1 MSLQILKRPNQ
12 HIIPAYGGET
22 IFTVAETS
30 FANFGQDNFK
40 FLFEVRVF
48 FTDETGG
55 VQNQYHR
62 FSVKPR
68 VTSGWSIASFDISQV
83 VQDYC
88 TTDTEIFTG
97 SNSGS
102 YDGTA
107 ADIFPTTRFS
117 IHTVDKFSR
126 QRSNMIKVVVSVY
139 EYYTVNG
146 VDTFDAYTTL
156 GQKYAFFNGTQQ
168 YDEGATAFDDAKYI
182 VNTSSSEFLSSF
194 GHGVERKLRL
204 GDYHTLAFTNG
215 KFFNSLGTANASQL
229 EQIQFKFYDSSNSL
243 LSTQVV
249 GNSTANGGYPSGSVE
264 IGANNVQL
272 QGTLLYA
279 GVGCKNITN
288 AGMTIPANTAY
299 YEVTGLNSLSAACT
313 RTYTFRV
320 QDDDCKGY
328 ETIRLAYLNRLGGWD
343 YYNFTKK
350 STRTVN
356 TTQGLMKENQVSYGN
371 TYAYRQSWRGGAK
384 AYRTN
389 STEIIE
395 ANTDFITE
403 DEANVLEELFT
414 SPQVFMQDTT
424 NTIDTFLPVVVTEK
438 SYTKQTTAND
448 GLKQYVI
455 SIEKSNEKVI
465 QRL

>member
-1 MSLQILKRPNQ
+1 MSVQILNRPNQ

-30 FANFGQDNFK
+30 FANFAQDNFK

-48 FTDETGG
+48 FTDETGA

-97 SNSGS
+97 ANAGS

-107 ADIFPTTRFS
+107 ANPFPTTRFS

-126 QRSNMIKVVVSVY
+126 QRSNMIKATVAVY

-146 VDTFDAYTTL
+146 VDNFTNYTPL
-156 GQKYAFFNGTQQ
+156 GLKYAFFNGTQQ

-182 VNTSSSEFLSSF
+182 VNTSSREFLTSF

-215 KFFNSLGTANASQL
+215 KFFDTLGTANTSQL
-229 EQIQFKFYDSSNSL
+229 DDIQFKFYESDGTL
-243 LSTQVV
+243 LQTSTID
-249 GNSTANGGYPSGSVE
+249 NTAANGGYPSSSVD
-264 IGANNVQL
+264 IGANTSQL

-288 AGMTIPANTAY
+288 GGITIPANTAY

-384 AYRTN
+384 SYRTN

-424 NTIDTFLPVVVTEK
+424 NTVDTFLPVIVTEK
-438 SYTKQTTAND
+438 SYIKQTTAND

-455 SIEKSNEKVI
+455 SIEKSNERVI